1 MAKQIVVTKK
11 DVAWSYIATAFN
23 SGVGFILLP
32 ILMFFLDS
40 DVLALWYIFLSLGAI
55 VNLFDFGLTPSFSR
69 NMTNAWSGAKELLAF
84 GTSKDISEEPN
95 YDLMAKVMGA
105 SKVLYFGLAAFSTLI
120 LLSVGTA
127 YILYV
132 SSGIDVAQVVP
143 GWAVFCVAVF
153 LNVYYGYYVTYLRGV
168 GQVGA
173 YSRITIA
180 AKLIQ
185 VAISV
190 SLLLTGWGLL
200 APAAAYAASGF
211 VIRALSKRCFERFV
225 EIDKHPV
232 LSQQATFVE
241 IKQMLTVIWPNS
253 WRDGLVSL
261 ADYLTT
267 QASTIVCSLFL
278 SLSDSGIYAISMQLL
293 TMVHT
298 ISNVYGTAKRPAIQN
313 AYIAQDG
320 NRLAS
325 GIGKAM
331 CVYGAFFAL
340 GVVGV
345 AFIVAPVLS
354 WLNPKYVFNTPFL
367 FVLGVYF
374 YVIGRYKIYA
384 SFIAMTNDLCYWKS
398 FIISGILALGAAVI
412 VLRCFGSSV
421 YLLIVPQLLV
431 QLAYNAWKWPCYF
444 KKQVGLT
451 EKKIVSSGID
461 SLGLLRQH

>member
-11 DVAWSYIATAFN
+11 DVAWSYAATAIN
-23 SGVGFILLP
+23 SGIGFILLP

-40 DVLALWYIFLSLGAI
+40 DILALWYIFLSLGAI
-55 VNLFDFGLTPSFSR
+55 VNLLDFGLTPSFSR
-69 NMTNAWSGAKELLAF
+69 NMTNAWSGAKEILAF
-84 GTSKDISEEPN
+84 GTSKDVSDEPN

-105 SKVLYFGLAAFSTLI
+105 SKVLYFGLAALSTLA
-120 LLSVGTA
+120 LLTAGTV

-132 SSGIDVAQVVP
+132 SSGIDASQVVP
-143 GWAVFCVAVF
+143 GWVVFCVAIF
-153 LNVYYGYYVTYLRGV
+153 LNVYYGYYVTYLRGI

-180 AKLIQ
+180 AKFVQ
-185 VAISV
+185 VVISV

-211 VIRALSKRCFERFV
+211 AIRALSKRCFERFV
-225 EIDKHPV
+225 EVDKHPV
-232 LSQQATFVE
+232 LSQRATFAE
-241 IKQMLTVIWPNS
+241 IKQMLMVIWPNS

-298 ISNVYGTAKRPAIQN
+298 VSNVYGTAKRPAIQN
-313 AYIAQDG
+313 AYVAQDET
-320 NRLAS
+320 RLAS

-331 CVYGAFFAL
+331 CVYGAIFAV

-345 AFIVAPVLS
+345 AFVVAPVLS
-354 WLNPKYVFNTPFL
+354 WLSPKYVFDTSFL
-367 FVLGVYF
+367 FVLGVYL
-374 YVIGRYKIYA
+374 YIIGRYKIFA
-384 SFIAMTNDLCYWKS
+384 GFIAMTNNLCYWRS
-398 FIISGILALGAAVI
+398 FIVSSVFGLGAAALA
-412 VLRCFGSSV
+412 LRCFGSSV
-421 YLLIVPQLLV
+421 YLLIVPQLFV
-431 QLAYNAWKWPCYF
+431 QLVYNAWKWPRYF

-451 EKKIVSSGID
+451 EIKLIVAGVG
-461 SLGLLRQH
+461 SLGIFKK

>member
-11 DVAWSYIATAFN
+11 DVAWSYAATAIN
-23 SGVGFILLP
+23 SGIGFILLP

-40 DVLALWYIFLSLGAI
+40 DILALWYIFLSLGAI
-55 VNLFDFGLTPSFSR
+55 VNLLDFGLTPSFSR
-69 NMTNAWSGAKELLAF
+69 NMTNAWSGAKEILAF
-84 GTSKDISEEPN
+84 GTSKDVSDEPN

-105 SKVLYFGLAAFSTLI
+105 SKVLYFGLAALSTLA
-120 LLSVGTA
+120 LLTAGTV

-132 SSGIDVAQVVP
+132 SSGIDASQVVP
-143 GWAVFCVAVF
+143 GWVVFCVAIF
-153 LNVYYGYYVTYLRGV
+153 LNVYYGYYGTYLRGI

-180 AKLIQ
+180 AKFVQ
-185 VAISV
+185 VVSSV
-190 SLLLTGWGLL
+190 SHLLTGWGLL

-211 VIRALSKRCFERFV
+211 AIRALSKRCFERFV
-225 EIDKHPV
+225 EVDKHPV
-232 LSQQATFVE
+232 LSQRATFAE
-241 IKQMLTVIWPNS
+241 IKQMLMVIWPNS

-298 ISNVYGTAKRPAIQN
+298 VSNVYGTAKRPAIQN
-313 AYIAQDG
+313 AYVAQDET
-320 NRLAS
+320 RLAS

-331 CVYGAFFAL
+331 CVYGAIFAV

-345 AFIVAPVLS
+345 AFVVAPVLS
-354 WLNPKYVFNTPFL
+354 WLSPKYVFDTSFL
-367 FVLGVYF
+367 FVLGVYL
-374 YVIGRYKIYA
+374 YIIGRYKIFA
-384 SFIAMTNDLCYWKS
+384 GFIAMTNNLCYWRS
-398 FIISGILALGAAVI
+398 FIVSSVFGLGAAALA
-412 VLRCFGSSV
+412 LRCFGSSV
-421 YLLIVPQLLV
+421 YLLIVPQLFV
-431 QLAYNAWKWPCYF
+431 QLIYNAWKWPRYF

-451 EKKIVSSGID
+451 EIKLIVAGVG
-461 SLGLLRQH
+461 SLGIFKK

>member
-11 DVAWSYIATAFN
+11 DVAWSYAATAFN
-23 SGVGFILLP
+23 SGVGFVLLP
-32 ILMFFLDS
+32 ILMFFLDGEA
-40 DVLALWYIFLSLGAI
+40 LALWYIFLSLGAI

-69 NMTNAWSGAKELLAF
+69 NMTNAWSGAKDILTF
-84 GTSKDISEEPN
+84 GTTKDVLDEPN
-95 YDLMAKVMGA
+95 YELMAKVMGV
-105 SKVLYFGLAAFSTLI
+105 SKVLYFGLAVLSTLM
-120 LLSVGTA
+120 LLSAGTA

-132 SSGIDVAQVVP
+132 SRGIDAAQVIP
-143 GWAVFCVAVF
+143 GWLVFCVAIF

-211 VIRALSKRCFERFV
+211 AIRALSKRCFERFV
-225 EIDKHPV
+225 EVDRHPA
-232 LSQQATFVE
+232 LSQRATLAE
-241 IKQMLTVIWPNS
+241 IKQMLAIVWPNS

-298 ISNVYGTAKRPAIQN
+298 VSNVYGTAKRPAIQN
-313 AYIAQDG
+313 AYVAQDG

-331 CVYGAFFAL
+331 CVYGSLFA
-340 GVVGV
+340 VGV
-345 AFIVAPVLS
+345 MGIAFVIAPMLS
-354 WLNPKYVFNTPFL
+354 WLSPKYVFDIPFL
-367 FVLGVYF
+367 FVLGVYL

-384 SFIAMTNDLCYWKS
+384 GFIAMTNDLCYWRS
-398 FIISGILALGAAVI
+398 FIVSSVLALGTAVLA
-412 VLRCFGSSV
+412 LRCFGSNV
-421 YLLIVPQLLV
+421 YLLIIPQLLV
-431 QLAYNAWKWPCYF
+431 QLAYNAWKWPRYF
-444 KKQVGLT
+444 RRQVGLT
-451 EKKIVSSGID
+451 EMNIIIAGFG
-461 SLGLLRQH
+461 SLGVVKK